1 MHVTVSNAV
10 ANQMGVK
17 QVTIFV
23 ATLNQQV
30 ARSIGKVIQQDSFVR
45 RSQLACYIGLV
56 ENGLTP

>member
-1 MHVTVSNAV
+1 MHVTLGNAV

-17 QVTIFV
+17 QVKILI

-30 ARSIGKVIQQDSFVR
+30 ARSIEKVIQQDSFVR

-56 ENGLTP
+56 KNGLTP